1 MLASAGA
8 IDPASWGVVNAIATH
23 PPAPGTC
30 RARSTSWE
38 PVIQL
43 HRSKMGPG
51 VLASPAGTWMLQMHW
66 KGVQVIGWQ
75 LQRSTEVVG
84 EGSNSSPSA
93 VYLHW

>member
-1 MLASAGA
+1 
-8 IDPASWGVVNAIATH
+8 
-23 PPAPGTC
+23 
-30 RARSTSWE
+30 
-38 PVIQL
+38 
-43 HRSKMGPG
+43 MGPG